1 MAPLTDA
8 SRKAICLREEENIH
22 FADTNL
28 EGGMKMAIL
37 KAGLAILDLLRL
49 CMGWGITSFFWDRHP
64 PHCPFFS
71 PEGTICEFAKY
82 AAKGKHCIWTRG
94 LDESSVMLCGLFK
107 RAFAFLST
115 SLTLTE
121 TCSDL
126 SDAQKKCARVLTLST
141 SRIHLLYLH
150 GISPLVGNLKHTQTR
165 KTRADTQDE
174 NVEYTEMKETLQMI
188 SIVIASKLARCK
200 KETICLFLNWRLC
213 RWHKLLFSCDQMPVF
228 GYSGHMVFV

>member
-1 MAPLTDA
+1 
-8 SRKAICLREEENIH
+8 
-22 FADTNL
+22 
-28 EGGMKMAIL
+28 
-37 KAGLAILDLLRL
+37 
-49 CMGWGITSFFWDRHP
+49 
-64 PHCPFFS
+64 
-71 PEGTICEFAKY
+71 
-82 AAKGKHCIWTRG
+82 
-94 LDESSVMLCGLFK
+94 MLCGLFK

-115 SLTLTE
+115 SLTLPE

-150 GISPLVGNLKHTQTR
+150 GISPLVGNLKHTRTR

-200 KETICLFLNWRLC
+200 KETICLFLN
-213 RWHKLLFSCDQMPVF
+213 
-228 GYSGHMVFV
+228 